1 MIDRLTLSIVVG
13 AAALFLIVLELVR
26 RRRLEERYSLMWL
39 ATAAGLVALSLT
51 RDLWDKLAVDIGIA
65 YPPTA
70 LFIAGFVAMMMI
82 MLHFSTVISRL
93 TRQNRKAAQ
102 QIGLLE
108 LRLRELEAQQ
118 KQSHESIAQN

>member
-1 MIDRLTLSIVVG
+1 MIDRITLSIIVG
-13 AAALFLIVLELVR
+13 SLALLVIVLDLVR
-26 RRRLEERYSLMWL
+26 RRKLEEQYSLLWL
-39 ATAAGLVALSLT
+39 ATAVGLVVLTMT
-51 RDLWDKLAVDIGIA
+51 RDLWDLIAVTIGIA

-82 MLHFSTVISRL
+82 MLQFSTVISRL

-108 LRLRELEAQQ
+108 QRLHELEEGQ
-118 KQSHESIAQN
+118 KSLDGRIVQS